1 MKELQN
7 LMSIGDVAKSFGV
20 CVATVR
26 RWCKNGKFS
35 RVIRTIGNQR
45 RFDPDEVHEIL
56 HPNLDK
62 RIMVGYARVSSY
74 DQRSDL
80 AAQAERLSHYG
91 C

>member
-1 MKELQN
+1 MKEIHN
-7 LMSIGDVAKSFGV
+7 LMTIGEVAGSFGV

-45 RFDPDEVHEIL
+45 RFDPGEVHEML
-56 HPNLDK
+56 HPNSDK
-62 RIMVGYARVSSY
+62 RIVVGYARVSSY

-80 AAQAERLSHYG
+80 TAQAERL

>member
-1 MKELQN
+1 
-7 LMSIGDVAKSFGV
+7 MSIGDVAKSFGV

-62 RIMVGYARVSSY
+62 GSWSGMQESQAMTSARTWQPKPKDSVTTDVSW
-74 DQRSDL
+74 
-80 AAQAERLSHYG
+80 
-91 C
+91 

>member
-1 MKELQN
+1 
-7 LMSIGDVAKSFGV
+7 MSIGDVAKSFGV

-56 HPNLDK
+56 HP
-62 RIMVGYARVSSY
+62 
-74 DQRSDL
+74 
-80 AAQAERLSHYG
+80 
-91 C
+91 